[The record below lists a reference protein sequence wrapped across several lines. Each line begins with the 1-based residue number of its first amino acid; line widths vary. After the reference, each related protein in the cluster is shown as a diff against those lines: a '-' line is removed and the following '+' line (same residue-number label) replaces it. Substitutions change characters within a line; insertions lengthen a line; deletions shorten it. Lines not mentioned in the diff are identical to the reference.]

1 MKPHDKALTRL
12 TFILKKLSDDERPTV
27 KELAE
32 EFGVGVRTIQRDL
45 YERLSC
51 FPIEK
56 NSEEQLC
63 FSKGFSLGRST
74 LQKDEMLLVYLALS
88 QVKNVSSKF
97 ADKIDDVFAK
107 MLTPTF
113 HTPYYIKAQSFQKI
127 DPDKKLLKEISACIE
142 DRYIATLKLQTG
154 KEFSIEPYKIVSF
167 SGIWYL
173 FAKEQS
179 SGKIRSFLLNN
190 IKTITPTSKKYKLA
204 KDIDTILE
212 NVHSAWFDD
221 GNSFSVRAYVA
232 KEAAYFFKLKDVLP
246 TQEILEEND
255 DGSII
260 VTFEV
265 SHYEDID
272 NIIKA
277 WLPHIEVLEP
287 KEYKAQIEEELQ
299 LYLKNLQID
308 KEISLDMD

>member
-1 MKPHDKALTRL
+1 MKSYDKTLTRL
-12 TFILKKLSDDERPTV
+12 ILILQKLSDDERPTV

-45 YERLSC
+45 YERLAY

-56 NSEEQLC
+56 KSEEKLC
-63 FSKGFSLGRST
+63 FIDGFSLGKSA

-88 QVKNVSSKF
+88 QVKGVSKKF
-97 ADKIDDVFAK
+97 EEKIDDVFAK
-107 MLTPTF
+107 LFLPTF
-113 HTPYYIKAQSFQKI
+113 QTPYYIKSQSFQKI
-127 DPDKKLLKEISACIE
+127 DPDKKLIKEIGTCIE
-142 DRYIATLKLQTG
+142 ERYIATIKLHSN
-154 KEFSIEPYKIVSF
+154 KEFVVEPYKIVSF

-179 SGKIRSFLLNN
+179 SEKIRSFLLST
-190 IKTITPTSKKYKLA
+190 IKTITPTSSKYKLT
-204 KDIDTILE
+204 KNIDEILE

-221 GNSFSVRAYVA
+221 GSSFSVTAYVA
-232 KEAAYFFKLKDVLP
+232 KEAAYFFKLKQVLP
-246 TQEILEEND
+246 TQEILKQNS

-277 WLPHIEVLEP
+277 WLPHIEVIHP
-287 KEYKAQIEEELQ
+287 KEYKEQIEAELQ
-299 LYLKNLQID
+299 HYLENLKLN
-308 KEISLDMD
+308 KENSLEMA